1 MAWLFRAQPYSAV
14 AAGIVSLYLSD
25 VGFITEPGDSPANVY
40 WDRRLRVAL
49 SLKRSLFAD
58 GDIGGRSEIGA
69 GVTIA
74 ENLDGA
80 LDGWSAYD
88 WDGRRIDIWYS
99 AKEKP
104 LWADFTLVWSGT
116 AERFVPGTDE
126 VRVELRDLQL
136 LLDRSYQANRFAGTG
151 GPEGF
156 AELAGR
162 RKPRAM
168 GRPRQI
174 SPIQICKSPVVYCY
188 GDGPCGG
195 VLAAYDRADLFTAVG
210 SDFSTYA
217 AMVAASMAGLD
228 YVTCN
233 ALGLIRF
240 AAQPVGPVTLDVEGR
255 TLSGSTALTFAN
267 MLSVVLPIDTSLT
280 SGDFATGTVAA
291 MNSLCPQVLG
301 HWYDGSGEVNFAD
314 VVDEWAESIGAYW
327 GFNLDRKL
335 GLGLFTTPKV
345 TADYSFV
352 QRQIL
357 SIDPAAT
364 DRRMATQTIGF
375 GRRWLPLSDAEI
387 AGSIVTGR
395 DALGQEWQSASYTDS
410 TVAAQSLLART
421 ERVDTCLM
429 SQSDAAAEAQRR
441 VGLHGPRRQAF
452 ELRVPFTPGL
462 DAGATVSVT
471 HERHGLSG
479 GKRFVVMAA
488 ERDAAAEEHLLTLW
502 G

>member
-1 MAWLFRAQPYSAV
+1 MAWLFRGQPYSA
-14 AAGIVSLYLSD
+14 AAGAVVSLYLSD
-25 VGFITEPGDSPANVY
+25 VGFITEPADSPANTY

-49 SLKRSLFAD
+49 SLERSLFAR
-58 GDIGGRSEIGA
+58 GNVGGRSEMSA
-69 GVTIA
+69 GVTVA

-80 LDGWSAYD
+80 LDGWSNYD

-104 LWADFTLVWSGT
+104 VWADFSLVWSGT
-116 AERFVPGTDE
+116 AERFTPGTDE
-126 VRVELRDLQL
+126 VRIDLRDLQL
-136 LLDRSYQANRFAGTG
+136 LLERPYQVNRFAGTG
-151 GPEGF
+151 GAEGF

-168 GRPRQI
+168 GRPKQI
-174 SPIQICKSPVVYCY
+174 SPIQICKSPVVYAY

-195 VLAAYDRADLFTAVG
+195 VLAAHDRGDLFTAVG
-210 SDFSTYA
+210 GDYSTYA
-217 AMVAASMAGLD
+217 AMAAASMAGVD

-240 AAQPVGPVTLDVEGR
+240 ASQPVGPVTLDVEGR
-255 TLSGSTALTFAN
+255 TLSGSAAVTFAN
-267 MLSVVLPIDTSLT
+267 MLSVILPIDTSLT

-301 HWYDGSGEVNFAD
+301 HWYDGGSEVLVAD
-314 VVDEWAESIGAYW
+314 IVDEWAESIGVYW
-327 GFNLDRKL
+327 GFDLNRKL
-335 GLGLFTTPKV
+335 VLGRFDAPKP
-345 TADYSFV
+345 TADFSFV
-352 QRQIL
+352 QRGIL
-357 SIDPAAT
+357 SIDPTAT
-364 DRRMATQTIGF
+364 ERRLATQTIGY
-375 GRRWLPLSDAEI
+375 GRRWRTLSDAEI

-395 DALGQEWQSASYTDS
+395 DALGQEWQAATYTDG
-410 TVAAQSLLART
+410 TVATQSLLART

-429 SQSDAAAEAQRR
+429 SQSAAAAEALRR
-441 VGLHGPRRQAF
+441 VGLHGPRREGF

-471 HERHGLSG
+471 HDRHGLSG

-488 ERDAAAEEHLLTLW
+488 DRDAAAEEHLLTLW